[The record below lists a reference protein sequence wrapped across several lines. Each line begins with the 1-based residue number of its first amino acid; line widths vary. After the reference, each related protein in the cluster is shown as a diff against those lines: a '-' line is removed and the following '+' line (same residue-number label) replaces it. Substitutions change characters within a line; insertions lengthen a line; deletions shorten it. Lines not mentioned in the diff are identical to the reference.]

1 MSLLLDISGFE
12 ALFQVNYLQLV
23 KTAYRITQ
31 DKDIAEDIVQDV
43 FIKMWQNQDS
53 KAITTSLKSYLF
65 GCTINQ
71 SLNYIKKIRIVNARE
86 ELYSLESVNYG
97 ESEPELRE
105 MNRQTEN
112 ALNLLPPACRTVF
125 ILSRYEQLSYKEIAH
140 RLDLPFKMVEA
151 QMVKALK
158 HLRNCLLLFTL
169 ILISTFFF

>member
-23 KTAYRITQ
+23 KTAYRIIQ

-43 FIKMWQNQDS
+43 FIKMWQNQDP
-53 KAITTSLKSYLF
+53 KTITTSLKAYLF
-65 GCTINQ
+65 QNTIHQ
-71 SLNYIKKIRIVNARE
+71 SLNYIKKIRNVNAKE
-86 ELYSLESVNYG
+86 ELYSLELVNYG
-97 ESEPELRE
+97 ESELGIRDT
-105 MNRQTEN
+105 NRQIEN
-112 ALNLLPPACRTVF
+112 ALNLLPPACRTIF

-140 RLDLPFKMVEA
+140 SLDLPFKMVEA